1 MTREQE
7 ISARARKLFAKR
19 DRLEAELRA
28 IDGELSKLR
37 AEYRNETRSF
47 INDMV
52 RFRNAVHLSK
62 IAA

>member
-19 DRLEAELRA
+19 DRLEAEMRA
-28 IDGELSKLR
+28 IDTELSKLR
-37 AEYRNETRSF
+37 ADYRVETRSF